1 MIEHAAGVLTPQA
14 RTTLSACNAV
24 DRRLV
29 NALQALGVKA
39 MEVSRRG
46 GGLGGVRHYPLFL
59 DSPFAKGVEEGR
71 EVMLTYPALCASLAA
86 IGWPKPE
93 LCPGFFK
100 DQVGGAG
107 GAGASA
113 ASATF
118 APSPAGALAASA
130 PSAFSPATL
139 AEVSPAHKDVAASAA
154 SALSHATPAEVSP
167 KPPPPAAT
175 PSHMPMVG
183 GAGSAAKRPA
193 GAAPEGA
200 VESSPLSRRALE
212 LAVHK
217 PLSLEAQLA
226 ELLGRLRHER
236 ETAGRVLTQADKKV
250 RDAERVAA
258 NPPPNATAEFLEA
271 AKDNLDGARRAQVDA
286 QEAFNAAKA
295 KYAEMED

>member
-1 MIEHAAGVLTPQA
+1 
-14 RTTLSACNAV
+14 
-24 DRRLV
+24 
-29 NALQALGVKA
+29 
-39 MEVSRRG
+39 
-46 GGLGGVRHYPLFL
+46 
-59 DSPFAKGVEEGR
+59 
-71 EVMLTYPALCASLAA
+71 
-86 IGWPKPE
+86 
-93 LCPGFFK
+93 
-100 DQVGGAG
+100 
-107 GAGASA
+107 
-113 ASATF
+113 
-118 APSPAGALAASA
+118 
-130 PSAFSPATL
+130 
-139 AEVSPAHKDVAASAA
+139 
-154 SALSHATPAEVSP
+154 
-167 KPPPPAAT
+167 
-175 PSHMPMVG
+175 MPMVG

>member
-1 MIEHAAGVLTPQA
+1 M
-14 RTTLSACNAV
+14 
-24 DRRLV
+24 

-167 KPPPPAAT
+167 NPPPPAAT